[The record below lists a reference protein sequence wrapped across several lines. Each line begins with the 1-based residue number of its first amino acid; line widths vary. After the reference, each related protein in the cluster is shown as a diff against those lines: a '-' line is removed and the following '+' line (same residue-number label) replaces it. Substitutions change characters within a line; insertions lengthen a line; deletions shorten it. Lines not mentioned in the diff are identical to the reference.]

1 MSKNNNRQNKS
12 GSFEGTP
19 SGFEKS
25 SLIDKIKRQPEF
37 WKALEAYNSLPA
49 DLRADAL
56 KSLGMVGND
65 DDTLRILTKSHF
77 VLPGVTRW
85 ECQNCGECCRYAKK
99 IATFTYESCAFLSD
113 DNMCT
118 KHDSRYLVCK
128 WFPFWIY
135 QSDKFGPLLT
145 VKPYCSGYG
154 YGGLVDYDS
163 TMRALSELSVELAM
177 KDDGAVV
184 IHELLHIPGS
194 KEWVFPSRNN
204 VDKLLKSV
212 SKLDNKSGTPIRPVE
227 ERKGQLYFAQHY
239 TSGLLGH
246 VDDPHLTVDEGGVIN
261 DVNAALCNLCGLEE
275 NLLIGRRL
283 SSLFVNEEGAQN
295 DFITCLYRGKV
306 IAVPHRVK
314 LADNSSIPVL
324 FNAMIYRDRTD
335 GLIHGCLVNLKE
347 TSNTIYNELAQ
358 SKNYVRGLIEASLDA
373 FMVINIDGTIADV
386 NQALVNI
393 SGFPREKLIGK
404 SFDTFFTS
412 HENAR
417 KGVSD
422 TLIYGKV
429 NNFELDLKTISEE
442 IIPVSFNATLFF
454 NHEGINQGIFAVARD
469 IREARN
475 NVKQLEDTKYYARG
489 LIESSLDL
497 MVTVNHQ
504 GQITD
509 VNHAATELTG
519 YSKDELIDSEFKNYF
534 LERRFA
540 QETISTVFDKGKL
553 RMRELTLITKTG
565 EAIPVSFNA
574 NAYYN
579 SQNVVQ
585 GVFAVARDI
594 SERIKTIE
602 RLKEAE
608 NYARGLLESSIDL
621 MVTINCEGIITDV
634 NEAAVNLTGYSR
646 DYLINTLFQ
655 NYFTEPQKATEGI
668 NLTLNN
674 GFVKDYKLELL
685 TQKKERVP
693 VSFNASVYNNQKG
706 TVIGIFA
713 IARDLR
719 V

>member
-1 MSKNNNRQNKS
+1 MSKNHQNTPQ
-12 GSFEGTP
+12 SF
-19 SGFEKS
+19 KRKLS
-25 SLIDKIKRQPEF
+25 SLESTSLIEKIKKQPEF

-56 KSLGMVGND
+56 IALGMTGND

-85 ECQNCGECCRYAKK
+85 ECVNCGECCRYAKK
-99 IATFTYESCAFLSD
+99 IATFTYESCAFLNE
-113 DNMCT
+113 DNMCA

-154 YGGLVDYDS
+154 HGGLVDYEV
-163 TMRALSELSVELAM
+163 TMRMLSGLSEELTK

-184 IHELLHIPGS
+184 IHELLHVPGS
-194 KEWVFPSRNN
+194 KEWVFPSRAN

-212 SKLDNKSGTPIRPVE
+212 SKSDDTSHVQTRPVE

-239 TSGLLGH
+239 TSGLLGR
-246 VDDPHLTVDEGGVIN
+246 VDDPHLTVDENGIVD
-261 DVNAALCNLCGLEE
+261 DVNAALCDLLGLKE

-283 SSLFVNEEGAQN
+283 SSLFVNEEGAEN

-306 IAVPHRVK
+306 IAVPHRIK
-314 LADNSSIPVL
+314 LADSSSIPVL

-335 GLIHGCLVNLKE
+335 GLIHGCLINLKE
-347 TSNTIYNELAQ
+347 TSDTIYNELAQ

-386 NQALVNI
+386 NQALVNT

-404 SFDTFFTS
+404 HFKSFFTS
-412 HENAR
+412 PENAR

-422 TLIYGKV
+422 TLINGKV
-429 NNFELDLKTISEE
+429 ENFELDLKTVSEE
-442 IIPVSFNATLFF
+442 IIPVSFNATLFY

-469 IREARN
+469 IRDSRN
-475 NVKQLEDTKYYARG
+475 HVKQLEDAKSYARG

-497 MVTVNHQ
+497 MVTVNHE

-519 YSKDELIDSEFKNYF
+519 YGRDELVGSEFKNYF
-534 LERRFA
+534 LEQKLA
-540 QETISTVFDKGKL
+540 QETIATVFEKGKL
-553 RMRELTLITKTG
+553 RMRELTLITKALVT
-565 EAIPVSFNA
+565 IPVSFNA
-574 NAYYN
+574 NAYFN
-579 SQNVVQ
+579 SQEVVQ

-602 RLKEAE
+602 KLKEAE

-621 MVTINCEGIITDV
+621 MVAINCEGIITDV
-634 NEAAVNLTGYSR
+634 NEAAVRLTGYSR
-646 DYLINTLFQ
+646 EDLINTLFQ
-655 NYFTEPQKATEGI
+655 NYFTEPNRAAEGI

-674 GFVKDYKLELL
+674 GFVRDYTLELF

-693 VSFNASVYNNQKG
+693 VSFNASVYTNQKKAVLG
-706 TVIGIFA
+706 VFA